1 MKQEHK
7 EIEQTLRA
15 MTDFVLQFDKET
27 QELLMRVFELYAKP
41 ALTEEEAEELNTLL
55 FKLRRAEAGDDPIK
69 KAILL
74 AEEVAGQAAFKRA
87 EEAGLSVYGVMV
99 ATVTAESKAGGDTP
113 SEAQEYV
120 LTIFPQHSRDVLEA
134 IDEVKRAGLWPW
146 KGLN

>member
-1 MKQEHK
+1 MKEHK
-7 EIEQTLRA
+7 EVEQTLRA
-15 MTDFVLQFDKET
+15 MTDFVLQFDEET
-27 QELLMRVFELYAKP
+27 QELLMRVFELYTKP
-41 ALTEEEAEELNTLL
+41 ARTEEETEELNTLL
-55 FKLRRAEAGDDPIK
+55 PKLRRVEAGDDPIK

-113 SEAQEYV
+113 SEAREYV
-120 LTIFPQHSRDVLEA
+120 LTIFPRDSRDVLEA

>member
-1 MKQEHK
+1 MKEHK
-7 EIEQTLRA
+7 EVEQTLRA
-15 MTDFVLQFDKET
+15 MTDFVLQFDEET
-27 QELLMRVFELYAKP
+27 QELLMRVFELYTKP
-41 ALTEEEAEELNTLL
+41 ARTEEETEELNTLL
-55 FKLRRAEAGDDPIK
+55 PKLRRVEAGDDPIK

-113 SEAQEYV
+113 SEAREYV
-120 LTIFPQHSRDVLEA
+120 LTIFPQHYRNVLEA

>member
-1 MKQEHK
+1 
-7 EIEQTLRA
+7 
-15 MTDFVLQFDKET
+15 MTDFVQQFDEET
-27 QELLMRVFELYAKP
+27 QELLMRVFELHTKP
-41 ALTEEEAEELNTLL
+41 ARTEEETEELNMLL
-55 FKLRRAEAGDDPIK
+55 PKLRRVEAGDDPIK

-113 SEAQEYV
+113 SEAREYV
-120 LTIFPQHSRDVLEA
+120 LTIFPQHYRDVLEA

>member
-27 QELLMRVFELYAKP
+27 QELLMHVFELYAKP
-41 ALTEEEAEELNTLL
+41 ALTEEEAEEWDTLL
-55 FKLRRAEAGDDPIK
+55 PKLRRAEAGDDPIK

-74 AEEVAGQAAFKRA
+74 AEEVAEQAAFKWA

-120 LTIFPQHSRDVLEA
+120 LTIFPQHYRDVLEA

>member
-1 MKQEHK
+1 MKEHK
-7 EIEQTLRA
+7 GFEQTLRA

-41 ALTEEEAEELNTLL
+41 ALTEEEAEEWDTLL
-55 FKLRRAEAGDDPIK
+55 PKLRRAEAGDDPIK

-74 AEEVAGQAAFKRA
+74 AEKVAEQAAFKRA
-87 EEAGLSVYGVMV
+87 EEAGLSGYGVMV

-113 SEAQEYV
+113 FEAREYV
-120 LTIFPQHSRDVLEA
+120 LTIFPQHYRDVLEA